1 MAMRRTPL
9 ALATLAVAS
18 LALAACGSGTS
29 DPGGADGDKT
39 VTVYSAD
46 GLGDWYSKQFVE
58 FEKQTG
64 IKVQMIEAGSGE
76 VVSRLQKEKANVQAD
91 LVVTLPPYIQKADAD
106 GLLQPYTP
114 AGADQVTGATD
125 TYVPLVNNYL
135 CFIYNPDKVDAAP
148 TTFDDLLS
156 PVFAKKLQYSTPGQA
171 GDGTAVLLH
180 LQHILG
186 KDKALEFLAKLET
199 NNVGPSSSTGK
210 LQPKVSKGEIYVA
223 NGDVQ
228 MNLASINNDRSNFK
242 IFFPAGPDGRASTFS
257 IPYTMGL
264 AAGAPHADAGRELAD
279 FLLSTTA
286 QEQVSQQAYGVPA
299 RADVKP
305 ADKQFQQVEQA
316 LQGVEIWPADWAK
329 ILTEMDADIAAY
341 NEALGLA

>member
-1 MAMRRTPL
+1 MRRTPL

-18 LALAACGSGTS
+18 LALAACGSGTF